1 MHMPSRTAKFVSA
14 AFAGVLAGVPLT
26 TASNSAAPA
35 TDNCLSGPK
44 NQAPQGS
51 HWYYRIEHATQ
62 RHCWYLK
69 DESEKLSQ
77 AVAPNSPKAE
87 PAMQHSIANAHAELT
102 SPPARIERATS
113 AATAQPAPVPANATG
128 PQNNQ
133 LAAPRDANTRLSA
146 VASRWPEPS
155 NMGSSANPGP
165 AAGNAGTTVQSNS
178 RATRL
183 PAVAAVTLA
192 AADSASGR
200 QSGAAHMLLIVIL
213 GALSIAGLIGSAVLR
228 FGGTRPVGRRDMR
241 GDPRAADDP
250 SRRIAEMMARLSRT
264 AAT

>member
-1 MHMPSRTAKFVSA
+1 MPSRTAKFVSA
-14 AFAGVLAGVPLT
+14 AFASILAGVPLT

-77 AVAPNSPKAE
+77 AASPSSPKAE
-87 PAMQHSIANAHAELT
+87 PAMQRSIANAHAELT
-102 SPPARIERATS
+102 SPPVRIEQATN
-113 AATAQPAPVPANATG
+113 AAAGQPAPANAAGTET
-128 PQNNQ
+128 NQ
-133 LAAPRDANTRLSA
+133 LAAPRDPNTQLSA

-155 NMGSSANPGP
+155 NAVSPVNPGP
-165 AAGNAGTTVQSNS
+165 AAGNSGATVQPNS
-178 RATRL
+178 KATRL

-192 AADSASGR
+192 AADSSSAK

-228 FGGTRPVGRRDMR
+228 FGGTRPVDRRDMG
-241 GDPRAADDP
+241 GDLRATDDP

>member
-14 AFAGVLAGVPLT
+14 AFASILAGVPLT

-102 SPPARIERATS
+102 SPPVRIEQATS
-113 AATAQPAPVPANATG
+113 AATAQPAPANAAG
-128 PQNNQ
+128 MENGQP
-133 LAAPRDANTRLSA
+133 AAPPDANTQLSA

-155 NMGSSANPGP
+155 NMVSSANPGS
-165 AAGNAGTTVQSNS
+165 AAGNSGAAVQSS
-178 RATRL
+178 SKATRL

-192 AADSASGR
+192 AADSSSAK

>member
-1 MHMPSRTAKFVSA
+1 MHMPSRTTKFVSA
-14 AFAGVLAGVPLT
+14 AFAGILAGVPLT

-35 TDNCLSGPK
+35 IDNCLSSPK

-51 HWYYRIEHATQ
+51 HWYYRIEHPTQ

-77 AVAPNSPKAE
+77 AVSPNSPKAE

-102 SPPARIERATS
+102 SPPVRIEQATN
-113 AATAQPAPVPANATG
+113 AATAQPTPMPANATALE
-128 PQNNQ
+128 NNQ
-133 LAAPRDANTRLSA
+133 LAAPRDANTQLSA

-155 NMGSSANPGP
+155 DMGSSASPGP
-165 AAGNAGTTVQSNS
+165 AASNPGATVQSNKV
-178 RATRL
+178 TRP
-183 PAVAAVTLA
+183 PAIAAVTLA
-192 AADSASGR
+192 AADASSAK

-228 FGGTRPVGRRDMR
+228 FGGTRPAGGRDMR

>member
-35 TDNCLSGPK
+35 ADNCLSGPK
-44 NQAPQGS
+44 NPAPQGS

-77 AVAPNSPKAE
+77 AVSPNSPKAA

-102 SPPARIERATS
+102 SPQVGIEPATS
-113 AATAQPAPVPANATG
+113 AATPQPTPVPANAAG
-128 PQNNQ
+128 LQNNQ
-133 LAAPRDANTRLSA
+133 LAAPRDANTQLSA

-155 NMGSSANPGP
+155 NMGSSANPGS
-165 AAGNAGTTVQSNS
+165 AAGDSSATVQSNS
-178 RATRL
+178 KVTRP

-192 AADSASGR
+192 AADASSGK
-200 QSGAAHMLLIVIL
+200 QSGAAHMLLVVIL

-228 FGGTRPVGRRDMR
+228 FGGARPIGGRDM
-241 GDPRAADDP
+241 RAADDP
-250 SRRIAEMMARLSRT
+250 NRRIAEMMARLSRT